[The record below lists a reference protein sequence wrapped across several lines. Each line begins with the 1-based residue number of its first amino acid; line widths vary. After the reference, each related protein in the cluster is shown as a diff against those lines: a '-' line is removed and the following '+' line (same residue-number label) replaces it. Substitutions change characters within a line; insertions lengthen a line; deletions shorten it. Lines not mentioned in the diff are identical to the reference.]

1 MDSSKG
7 FGQYLDR
14 TVKRIQLAYQKAFKE
29 KNIRLTIEQWVFL
42 QQIYE
47 LGDNA
52 SQRELTNLNF
62 RTRATT
68 SKMITNLVEKGYV
81 ARSLFEGDFK
91 RYKLELTPEGRSL
104 IEEILPFVKELRAIG
119 YKDIHEADFQVFLTV
134 LNQIWRNY
142 AQVNLTNSLSKHK
155 QRASASKQKGM

>member
-7 FGQYLDR
+7 FGHYLDR

-29 KNIRLTIEQWVFL
+29 KNIDMTIEQWVIL

-47 LGDNA
+47 LGPSA

-68 SKMITNLVEKGYV
+68 SKMITNLVDKGYITK
-81 ARSLFEGDFK
+81 SLFDGDLK
-91 RYKLELTPEGRSL
+91 RYKLELTEKGQHI
-104 IEEILPFVKELRAIG
+104 IE
-119 YKDIHEADFQVFLTV
+119 
-134 LNQIWRNY
+134 
-142 AQVNLTNSLSKHK
+142 S
-155 QRASASKQKGM
+155 

>member
-7 FGQYLDR
+7 FGHYLDR

-29 KNIRLTIEQWVFL
+29 KNVNLTIEQWVFL

-47 LGDNA
+47 LGDIA

-68 SKMITNLVEKGYV
+68 SKMITNLVEKGYITK
-81 ARSLFEGDFK
+81 SLFEGDLK
-91 RYKLELTPEGRSL
+91 RYKLELTPHGRSM
-104 IEEILPFVKELRAIG
+104 IETLLPFVKELRTLG
-119 YKDIHEADFQVFLTV
+119 YKDIDETDFQTFLNV

-142 AQVNLTNSLSKHK
+142 EHVNVK
-155 QRASASKQKGM
+155 

>member
-7 FGQYLDR
+7 FGHYLDR

-29 KNIRLTIEQWVFL
+29 KNIDMTIEQWVIL

-47 LGDNA
+47 LGPSA

-68 SKMITNLVEKGYV
+68 SKMITNLVDKGYITK
-81 ARSLFEGDFK
+81 SLFDGDLK
-91 RYKLELTPEGRSL
+91 RYKLELTEKGQHI
-104 IEEILPFVKELRAIG
+104 IETILPFIKELRAIG
-119 YKDIHEADFQVFLTV
+119 YKDIDQDDFRVFLKV
-134 LNQIWRNY
+134 LDQIWHNY
-142 AQVNLTNSLSKHK
+142 EKVDV
-155 QRASASKQKGM
+155 

>member
-29 KNIRLTIEQWVFL
+29 KNIKLTIEQWVFL
-42 QQIYE
+42 QQIYD
-47 LGDNA
+47 LGDAA

-68 SKMITNLVEKGYV
+68 SKMIIKLVEKGYIT
-81 ARSLFEGDFK
+81 RSLFEGDFK
-91 RYKLELTPEGRSL
+91 RYKLELTAHGRSL
-104 IEEILPFVKELRAIG
+104 IKELLPFIKELRAIG
-119 YKDIHEADFQVFLTV
+119 YKDINEADFQVFLTV

-142 AQVNLTNSLSKHK
+142 AQVNLTNSLSNHK
-155 QRASASKQKGM
+155 PHVSASEQEDI

>member
-29 KNIRLTIEQWVFL
+29 KSIELTIEQWVFL

-47 LGDNA
+47 LGNTA

-68 SKMITNLVEKGYV
+68 SKMITNLVEKGYITK
-81 ARSLFEGDFK
+81 SLFEGDFK
-91 RYKLELTPEGRSL
+91 RYKLELTPHGRSL
-104 IEEILPFVKELRAIG
+104 IEELLPFVKELRAIG
-119 YKDIHEADFQVFLTV
+119 YKDIDEADFQIFLTV
-134 LNQIWRNY
+134 LNQIWHNY
-142 AQVNLTNSLSKHK
+142 AEVNLSNSLSSYNQK
-155 QRASASKQKGM
+155 ASDLEKKDS